1 MNVAEW
7 VVPHTL
13 GKIDGIQHFD
23 PVAAAHK
30 ELAHLTDQAPFRIGD
45 NEANRIELRGTL
57 HQV

>member
-23 PVAAAHK
+23 PVATPYK
-30 ELAHLTDQAPFRIGD
+30 ELPHLTDQAPFRIGD
-45 NEANRIELRGTL
+45 NERGRIVLGHAL